1 MWRNQY
7 SIWKKSPLGGLSAI
21 LSGLTVFIHL
31 YSNMIKMNLIRK
43 TSFAALA
50 GLALSLAATASAQD
64 AKGDATKGASK
75 VHLCIGCHAIPGY
88 RSSYPEIYTVP
99 MIGGQSA
106 GYLVAALQAYKKGE
120 RKHPTMRGIA
130 GSLSDQDMADIAE
143 YYASQNAE
151 TKNNKLK

>member
-21 LSGLTVFIHL
+21 LSWLKVFIHL
-31 YSNMIKMNLIRK
+31 YSMMIKMNLFRK
-43 TSFAALA
+43 TSFAVLA
-50 GLALSLAATASAQD
+50 SLSLSFAASVSAED
-64 AKGDATKGASK
+64 VKGDPAKGVGK

-106 GYLVAALQAYKKGE
+106 GYLLAALQAYKKGE
-120 RKHPTMRGIA
+120 RKHPTMRSIA

-143 YYASQNAE
+143 YYASQNVE